1 MACIFYEVPYVFSQA
16 VKRHDFNEYS
26 AHIERTFLQ
35 ENAFIRRSGTCG
47 ATAKV
52 PTQKESAGS
61 RSFSCFQKKVKAQ
74 NQQHAVFTVKNAN
87 FEAR

>member
-1 MACIFYEVPYVFSQA
+1 MNIPRISRGLFCKKKPL
-16 VKRHDFNEYS
+16 S
-26 AHIERTFLQ
+26 AAPEH
-35 ENAFIRRSGTCG
+35 
-47 ATAKV
+47 TAQQTKV

>member
-1 MACIFYEVPYVFSQA
+1 MNIPRISRGLFFQKKPL
-16 VKRHDFNEYS
+16 S
-26 AHIERTFLQ
+26 AAPEHAAQQT
-35 ENAFIRRSGTCG
+35 
-47 ATAKV
+47 KV
-52 PTQKESAGS
+52 PTQKESTGS

>member
-1 MACIFYEVPYVFSQA
+1 MNIPHISRGLFCKKKPL
-16 VKRHDFNEYS
+16 S
-26 AHIERTFLQ
+26 AAPEHAAQQT
-35 ENAFIRRSGTCG
+35 
-47 ATAKV
+47 KV

-61 RSFSCFQKKVKAQ
+61 HSFSCFQKKVKAQ